1 MATILN
7 NVVTNYFRSSYE
19 ELKKV
24 TWPSKAET
32 TRYSLAVVIMCVIV
46 AAYFGALDWVL
57 NKGLEA
63 LVSVTS

>member
-1 MATILN
+1 MATITN
-7 NVVTNYFRSSYE
+7 NIVTNYFRSSWE

-32 TRYSLAVVIMCVIV
+32 LRYSLAVIIMCAVV
-46 AAYFGALDWVL
+46 ATYFGALDWAL